1 MGGNNSKTAGARR
14 RVVVTGAG
22 FVTPIGNDWAG
33 VAASLREGR
42 HGLGRV
48 EFLGNPNIPVR
59 LAGTVKDFFVETM
72 NWRDW
77 KWPARHEI
85 ARETL
90 RGLAPHGVYA
100 LCAIEQAL
108 QQAGLARAAIANDD
122 STGLFCAS
130 AGSAMMLHG
139 HLRQMDATRGER
151 GNPMGVVSSICGTL
165 NFNLATHY
173 KITGGV
179 CGFVSA
185 CASGS
190 HAIGYACDEI
200 RLGRLGRVIVVAAE
214 ELNAETLLPFA
225 AMRALSPQSDPA
237 LASRPFDARR
247 DGFVGAGGAVA
258 MVLEEA
264 GGAAARGARALAEI
278 AGWGQAADGHSVA
291 MSHPEGRGLANAMR
305 RALADAG
312 VGAEEVDCI
321 SAHGTSTPVG
331 DRAEALAIKAVF
343 GAGGNAGAGTRRPR
357 VSGTKALTGHPLS
370 LSGAME
376 AAFCVVAMNEGFV
389 PGNPHLVN
397 ADPSCEGLDMPRASV
412 AEKPLVVLNNSSGF
426 GGSNVCHVLRHFEK
440 CAS

>member
-1 MGGNNSKTAGARR
+1 MGADNTGGARR
-14 RVVVTGAG
+14 RVVVTGVG
-22 FVTPIGNDWAG
+22 FITPVGNDWAG

-42 HGLGRV
+42 HGFGHV
-48 EFLGNPNIPVR
+48 EFFGNPNVPVKV
-59 LAGTVKDFFVETM
+59 AGTVKDFTVDSM

-100 LCAIEQAL
+100 ICAIDQAL
-108 QQAGLARAAIANDD
+108 RHAGLPREAVANEDA
-122 STGLFCAS
+122 TGLYCAS

-139 HLRQMDATRGER
+139 HLKQMDQTRGER

-165 NFNLATHY
+165 NFNLAAHY
-173 KITGGV
+173 RITGSV

-190 HAIGYACDEI
+190 HAIGYACDDI
-200 RLGRLGRVIVVAAE
+200 RLGRLARAVVVAGE

-237 LASRPFDARR
+237 LASRPFDVAR

-258 MVLEEA
+258 LILEDA
-264 GGAAARGARALAEI
+264 GAAVARGARALAEV

-291 MSHPEGRGLANAMR
+291 MSHPGGRGLANAMR

-312 VGAEEVDCI
+312 VRADEIDYVN
-321 SAHGTSTPVG
+321 AHGTSTPVG
-331 DRAEALAIKAVF
+331 DRAEALALKSVF
-343 GAGGNAGAGTRRPR
+343 DTDKKRPR
-357 VSGTKALTGHPLS
+357 VSSTKGLTGHPLS

-376 AAFCVVAMNEGFV
+376 TAFCVLVMNEGFI

-397 ADPSCEGLDMPRASV
+397 VDPVCEGLDLPRTTLN
-412 AEKPLVVLNNSSGF
+412 ERPNIVLNNSSGF
-426 GGSNVCHVLRHFEK
+426 GGSNVCHVLRVV
-440 CAS
+440 